1 VVGIGPLRRQNLC
14 ANALGCTLGH
24 QTLRGAQIITWNDEY
39 RHLGGRRWLAEHALG
54 TRVSLAANS
63 RLIQFAAC
71 KAGLGVGILPAF
83 AADREPDLV
92 CLLPPRKVLS
102 TKLWLVVHHDL
113 AQVVR
118 VRAVMD
124 FLAASGQS
132 NPKLDARQFCPL
144 WVISRHDAVLG
155 RCPRTPA
162 EAAKT
167 PRRFHEAPGVFV

>member
-1 VVGIGPLRRQNLC
+1 LGLYAARTYAQTHGLHPGTPNL
-14 ANALGCTLGH
+14 A
-24 QTLRGAQIITWNDEY
+24 GAQIITWNDEY

-63 RLIQFAAC
+63 RLIQFVAC

-124 FLAASGQS
+124 FLAASAQS

-144 WVISRHDAVLG
+144 WVDSVDKVADEEGLGSVLERLALTLPTDA
-155 RCPRTPA
+155 
-162 EAAKT
+162 
-167 PRRFHEAPGVFV
+167 